1 MDNINNSLLN
11 YREIAKARYEKEMSK
26 KKIDEE
32 ERNRIEAELIAKDLE
47 LKEKEENERKVVE
60 LQNEIEIEYVNN
72 NFNQI
77 KSYFSQIE
85 ITNDI
90 FFILH
95 MIESQIE
102 TIINLITKHDKIGEL
117 HSICSDLVTHL
128 NKYHENKKTDSKTVK
143 DTHDIVNSLFEL
155 CGISVDI
162 HLMDTENDLEFAKKM
177 QEEIYKTDI
186 YLNENKI
193 KHDSL
198 YVNDE
203 TDED

>member
-26 KKIDEE
+26 KKLDEE

-47 LKEKEENERKVVE
+47 LKEKEENERKVIE
-60 LQNEIEIEYVNN
+60 LQNESEIEHIEYVLIDIESY
-72 NFNQI
+72 I
-77 KSYFSQIE
+77 KSIE
-85 ITNDI
+85 NTNDI
-90 FFILH
+90 FYILH

-102 TIINLITKHDKIGEL
+102 SIIQLITKHDKISEL
-117 HSICSDLVTHL
+117 HSVCTELVTQL
-128 NKYHENKKTDSKTVK
+128 NKYHENKKTDSKIVK
-143 DTHDIVNSLFEL
+143 DTHDLINGLFKL
-155 CGISVDI
+155 CGINVDI
-162 HLMDTENDLEFAKKM
+162 ELMDTENDLEFAKKM

-193 KHDSL
+193 KHDTL